1 MNEPAPRF
9 TGTELLLVALGLL
22 GLVGT
27 WAQGF
32 SYLAHGLIGGNVL
45 FWQETVATPASTF
58 LTVDILVL
66 AAAVFVLMF
75 AEGRRLGIGSG
86 WLWAYFLA
94 SLFVAISFAVPVFLA
109 HRQRRIRLSRP
120 AETCDPAGGDWIA
133 IAIAVVIVLVAVGYS
148 LGHMPGVGGSS

>member
-109 HRQRRIRLSRP
+109 HRQRRIRLQRP
-120 AETCDPAGGDWIA
+120 GEAAEPAGPDWIA
-133 IAIAVVIVLVAVGYS
+133 IGIAVVIVLVSVGYS
-148 LGHMPGVGGSS
+148 LRHIP

>member
-1 MNEPAPRF
+1 MSSGAPRF
-9 TGTELLLVALGLL
+9 TMTELLLVALGLL

-27 WAQGF
+27 WAQGL
-32 SYLAHGLIGGNVL
+32 SYLQHGLVQGNVL

-75 AEGRRLGIGSG
+75 AEGRRLGIGAG
-86 WLWAYFLA
+86 WLWGYFLA

-109 HRQRRIRLSRP
+109 HRQRRIRTVRP
-120 AETCDPAGGDWIA
+120 AEASQPAGSDWIV
-133 IAIAVVIVLVAVGYS
+133 IGIAVVIGYS
-148 LGHMPGVGGSS
+148 LGHVPGAS